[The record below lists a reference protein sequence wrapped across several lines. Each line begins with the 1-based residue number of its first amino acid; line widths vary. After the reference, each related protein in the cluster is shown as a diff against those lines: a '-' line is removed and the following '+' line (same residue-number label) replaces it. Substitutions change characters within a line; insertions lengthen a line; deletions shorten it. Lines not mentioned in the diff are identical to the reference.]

1 MRLMGLIY
9 LAAELK
15 KDHASVPFLEN
26 QKIEPNCKKFIMMAY
41 FWAHGVSGA
50 TQVSM
55 IDFGEKRSYNGIT
68 VLPHTKESF
77 FTFRKNNNLI
87 LLLLLP

>member
-55 IDFGEKRSYNGIT
+55 IDFGEKSVIQWNHSIAAYKGIIFYIS
-68 VLPHTKESF
+68 KE
-77 FTFRKNNNLI
+77 
-87 LLLLLP
+87 